1 MTANRLRQRHSRAM
15 LRRHP
20 RGRSAWSLPVA
31 VNLSEF
37 GSEQFIVYP
46 SPSVDGRV
54 TLDSRQVWQNLEV
67 SVVGADGRELFRRS
81 YPQFTSRLELNLGR
95 VPGLYYVR
103 VQGGDLRDVQKV
115 LVR

>member
-1 MTANRLRQRHSRAM
+1 
-15 LRRHP
+15 
-20 RGRSAWSLPVA
+20 
-31 VNLSEF
+31 
-37 GSEQFIVYP
+37 

-67 SVVGADGRELFRRS
+67 SVVGADGRELFRQS
-81 YPQFTSRLELNLGR
+81 YPQFTSRLDLNLGR

-103 VQGGDLRDVQKV
+103 VLGGELRDVQKV